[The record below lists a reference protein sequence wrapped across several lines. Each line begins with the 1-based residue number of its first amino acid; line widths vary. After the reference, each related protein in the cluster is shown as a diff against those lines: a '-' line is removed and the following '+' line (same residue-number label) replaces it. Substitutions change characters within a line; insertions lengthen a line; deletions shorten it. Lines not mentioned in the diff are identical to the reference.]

1 MYRKFCCSALNSGL
15 TKLTIAF
22 LIVVFIVVPIAIGY
36 HIVRNQSIQNP
47 SPKPTFSFEPSALP
61 TQTTSPTPSPSIFS
75 AKLTLKITDTETE
88 KPVDSVSVFVDDKY
102 VGASMQT
109 GELEIENLEYGNHK
123 ISIVTHDGQDI
134 FEQEVNLSGDTIL
147 PVLIDMPNPDF
158 EVTVDV
164 KADYVA
170 FRELGRISITLKNT
184 GKIISQDTIA
194 LVFVYIEDNT
204 ESPIASRIIEF
215 GNIKS
220 DAQPIIKEIVGIDS
234 FVWPKVERALIII
247 IDKWKYTPESN
258 QLISQDT
265 APYWFTIEALNN
277 TRTYIEAHPEIDGTI
292 TKIIL
297 AR

>member
-1 MYRKFCCSALNSGL
+1 MYLKFYFSALNSGL

-22 LIVVFIVVPIAIGY
+22 LIVAFIVIPIAIGY
-36 HIVRNQSIQNP
+36 HIIRNQAIQNP
-47 SPKPTFSFEPSALP
+47 SPKPTFSCDPSALP
-61 TQTTSPTPSPSIFS
+61 TQTTSPTPSSSIFS

-88 KPVDSVSVFVDDKY
+88 KPIDNVSVFVDDKY
-102 VGASMQT
+102 VGTSMQS

-123 ISIVTHDGQDI
+123 ISITTLEGQDI
-134 FEQEVNLSGDTIL
+134 FEQGVSISGDTIL

-184 GKIISQDTIA
+184 GQIISQDTIA
-194 LVFVYIEDNT
+194 LVFVFIEDNT
-204 ESPIASRIIEF
+204 NFPIASRIIEF

-220 DAQPIIKEIVGIDS
+220 DAQPIMKEIVGIDS
-234 FVWPKVERALIII
+234 FVWPEVERAIVII
-247 IDKWKYTPESN
+247 IDKWKYTPENN
-258 QLISQDT
+258 QLIIQET
-265 APYWFTIEALNN
+265 APYWFTIEALKN
-277 TRTYIEAHPEIDGTI
+277 TRTYIEAHPEIGGTI
-292 TKIIL
+292 NKIIL